1 MIFFLN
7 ARKWTILSLN
17 TPCYKILMQL
27 VIVMCEENGS
37 FSENSVKY
45 YYLSTIFIKSAG
57 KKRLLLSPNTLNCD
71 KCTKISTIVGE
82 NAFSIFFFFS
92 VLN

>member
-45 YYLSTIFIKSAG
+45 HYLSTIFITICR
-57 KKRLLLSPNTLNCD
+57 KKKTF
-71 KCTKISTIVGE
+71 IVPKH
-82 NAFSIFFFFS
+82 AK
-92 VLN
+92 LR